1 MNRKQSTPAR
11 ARMCVFGGQRE
22 GEVHVGLC
30 SVRMWTCMQLD
41 VNGLL
46 CAGCFLVSNV
56 CIRLCL
62 ECMHTVVSVMYAYG
76 CVSAW
81 TGMREKMVFVGTYSV
96 TTALVSAVAL
106 AYTIAY

>member
-1 MNRKQSTPAR
+1 
-11 ARMCVFGGQRE
+11 
-22 GEVHVGLC
+22 
-30 SVRMWTCMQLD
+30 
-41 VNGLL
+41 
-46 CAGCFLVSNV
+46 
-56 CIRLCL
+56 
-62 ECMHTVVSVMYAYG
+62 MHTVVSVMYAYG